1 MICSK
6 CGMQNMNGTKFCVK
20 CGNSLTTQTV
30 NYSQLNQNTGYQNV
44 QPTSQ
49 QPYQNVS
56 YQSTQPINQN
66 SSYQST
72 NINQQMNQNIG
83 QTSINSNMTQQ
94 TQTSGS
100 YTNQYK
106 NNKSTSK
113 TIIGFISTILA
124 VVLKPYTTFK
134 EELDN
139 YDDFKNSAILSLI
152 ISIGATL
159 ISLITTMI
167 NAVRVTSYYSK
178 ETKWVWENLKHLN
191 YIQLIGKNFLI
202 YLGIIL
208 SIAVV
213 YYIVSLIIKKQVNFS
228 RLLGISALAITPML
242 ACTLIL
248 SPLLA
253 LILSELSMPIM
264 LVGIVY
270 TIILLYEGMNSQIK
284 LEGNI
289 KYYFNLICFSILM
302 VSAYYLFMKLFMSSL
317 VGGLS
322 DIFDMFG

>member
-56 YQSTQPINQN
+56 YQST
-66 SSYQST
+66 

-83 QTSINSNMTQQ
+83 QTSINSNMAQQ
-94 TQTSGS
+94 TQTAGS
-100 YTNQYK
+100 YINQYK

-113 TIIGFISTILA
+113 TITGFISTILA
-124 VVLKPYTTFK
+124 VVLKPYTAFK
-134 EELDN
+134 EELDD

-228 RLLGISALAITPML
+228 RLLGISVLAITPML
-242 ACTLIL
+242 VCTLIL

-253 LILSELSMPIM
+253 LIWAELSMPII
-264 LVGIVY
+264 LIGGVY
-270 TIILLYEGMNSQIK
+270 TTILLYEGMNSEMM
-284 LEGNI
+284 LDGNI

-302 VSAYYLFMKLFMSSL
+302 VLAYYLFKKLFMSS
-317 VGGLS
+317 VIGGLGN
-322 DIFDMFG
+322 IFNMFM